1 MNHGPVEILVIA
13 FPGNQFSG
21 TILPELEKVVASETI
36 TIIDGLLVSSDESGV
51 VSFLEIEELT
61 TGSGE
66 IALAGV
72 LERVEGLISDEDVA
86 ELTSNLEP
94 NSSAAILVFEH
105 TWMKPLRDAVLDSG
119 GVLLED
125 VRIPGPVADEV
136 FAAVAAL
143 EEEG

>member
-1 MNHGPVEILVIA
+1 MNHGPVEILVFA

-21 TILPELEKVVASETI
+21 LVLPELAKVVASETI

-61 TGSGE
+61 SSSGE
-66 IALAGV
+66 VALAGV
-72 LERVEGLISDEDVA
+72 LERVEGLISDDDVA

-105 TWMKPLRDAVLDSG
+105 TWVKPLRDAIADSG

-125 VRIPGPVADEV
+125 VRIPGAVADEV